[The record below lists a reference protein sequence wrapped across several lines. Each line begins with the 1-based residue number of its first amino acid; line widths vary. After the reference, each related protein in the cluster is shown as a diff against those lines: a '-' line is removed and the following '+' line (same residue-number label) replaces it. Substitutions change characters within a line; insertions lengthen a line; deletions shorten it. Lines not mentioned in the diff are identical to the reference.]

1 MNRRKNNSTVPRRL
15 LSLGA
20 VAALPLGALVTQAPA
35 SAETARESAVDSLW
49 NVIGND
55 WDLDGLSNTDEQ
67 QRGTDP
73 HHPDSDGD
81 GLADGHELRGVGTKR
96 QEVRTHTGPIPAF
109 VIPTNPFLADSDGDG
124 LTDSEE
130 NREYTRPDRTDTDD
144 DGLTDAQEVNQK
156 LGKGG
161 QSRTCAL
168 SKDTDFDGIG
178 DGDEVAAGTD
188 PNISDKPN
196 PRPSRHDL
204 RDHDGD
210 CMPDW
215 VEFNMGANSTDYWV
229 TDTDD
234 DGAIDSVE
242 VFGYGNA
249 DWADYSE
256 SQTRGRTSDSDG
268 DGLLDGLEFSQG
280 TDANSADTDGDGFTD
295 SQEGFFMIDWA
306 GETRVFQIDPLNPDQ
321 DKNGVPDGQEY
332 SLDGMTR
339 A

>member
-20 VAALPLGALVTQAPA
+20 VAALPLGALVAQAPA

-55 WDLDGLSNTDEQ
+55 WDLEGLSNTDEQ

-73 HHPDSDGD
+73 HHPDSDG
-81 GLADGHELRGVGTKR
+81 
-96 QEVRTHTGPIPAF
+96 
-109 VIPTNPFLADSDGDG
+109 
-124 LTDSEE
+124 
-130 NREYTRPDRTDTDD
+130 

-178 DGDEVAAGTD
+178 DGDEVAAGTE

-215 VEFNMGANSTDYWV
+215 D
-229 TDTDD
+229 
-234 DGAIDSVE
+234 
-242 VFGYGNA
+242 
-249 DWADYSE
+249 DYSE